1 MSRLH
6 WLVLAFGV
14 TAFAS
19 FALVGCGED
28 EATRCETNDDC
39 AENEICVNGTC
50 GQVCFDADDCD
61 NPEHSC
67 SGACPEAEQ
76 PICFLDCKSDEDC
89 PEGQICNTEF
99 CDGKFGRCEL
109 PRAEQCASNAD
120 CGEGEFCNLVTNE
133 CEPKCTSNDDCGD
146 GFLCNTNTGI
156 CVAAGA
162 SCGDDDDCG
171 DGEVCRSGQCVPDVA
186 DNSCDDTSECYDL
199 GDYYCGVVGGSQ
211 ECVGIACGSVF
222 NDCSR
227 CTLGANNGTK
237 QANAPVIFFP
247 EQVAVGS
254 GQNCQPN
261 SNMCGGEGAR
271 LFCKFSFEYFD
282 PNNDFTPSNNNVFV
296 VSGKGGYSNAFAVR
310 ALGGNRAEFG
320 ACFPDGVN
328 TPGTAIFVRDAAGNA
343 SNTLCVIGT
352 R

>member
-50 GQVCFDADDCD
+50 AQVCSDADDCGD
-61 NPEHSC
+61 NLAC
-67 SGACPEAEQ
+67 SGAGCPEAEQ
-76 PICFLDCKSDEDC
+76 PICFLECQSDEDC

-99 CDGKFGRCEL
+99 CDGKNGRCEL
-109 PRAEQCASNAD
+109 PPLNKCASDDD
-120 CGEGEFCNLVTNE
+120 CAVDQVCNSVTHE
-133 CEPKCTSNDDCGD
+133 CEPKCTGNDDCAE
-146 GFLCNTNTGI
+146 GFLCNTTTGK
-156 CVAAGA
+156 CLPRGAGC
-162 SCGDDDDCG
+162 SGDSDCG
-171 DGEVCRSGQCVPDVA
+171 DGQICKGGQCVDVG
-186 DNSCDDTSECYDL
+186 DNSCTETADCYDK
-199 GDYYCGVVGGSQ
+199 GDAYCGLVGGSQ
-211 ECVGIACGSVF
+211 ECVDISCGSVF

-247 EQVAVGS
+247 EQVAVGP
-254 GQNCQPN
+254 GQNCEPN

-296 VSGKGGYSNAFAVR
+296 VSGKGGHSNAFAVR

-343 SNTLCVIGT
+343 SNTLCVIGQ